1 MKLLKNIFTTL
12 VVTVFLASAAFAQGS
27 ILGTADNPRV
37 IEVVGTDNMKFDVTT
52 MDAQPGETIKVVLKV
67 VSRIPKQAMAHN
79 IVFLYSGVDMKA
91 FVNAS
96 AKARDNKYIAPELE
110 DQVLATTDL
119 AGGGETVEVTFTVPK
134 VPGDYEYVCSF
145 PGHFYGG
152 MKGVLTV
159 KDMGI

>member
-1 MKLLKNIFTTL
+1 MKTLKNILSIL
-12 VVTVFLASAAFAQGS
+12 VVTVIFASAAFAQG
-27 ILGTADNPRV
+27 TVETPRV
-37 IEVVGTDNMKFDVTT
+37 IEVTGTDNMKFDVET
-52 MDAQPGETIKVVLKV
+52 MQAQPGETIKVVLKT

-79 IVFLYSGVDMKA
+79 IVFLHSGVDMRA

-96 AKARDNKYIAPELE
+96 AKARDNQYIAPELE

-119 AGGGETVEVTFTVPK
+119 AGGGETVEVTFTVPM

-152 MKGVLTV
+152 MKGVLIV
-159 KDMGI
+159 KDIKS